1 MSVAIVGGLDRL
13 KRLYEKK
20 CMDMGYQVKVFSQR
34 VPNLANRMHGVNGI
48 IIFTGA
54 VAHPMVAEAAR
65 VARMWNIPLER
76 SQSSSVSAL
85 KRCLDVFSGNEAR
98 GSLGML

>member
-20 CMDMGYQVKVFSQR
+20 CVDMGYQGKVFSQR
-34 VPNLANRMHGVNGI
+34 VPNLANRMLGVDGI
-48 IIFTGA
+48 IIFTGT
-54 VAHPMVAEAAR
+54 VAHPMVEEATR

-76 SQSSSVSAL
+76 SHSSSVSAL
-85 KRCLDVFSGNEAR
+85 KRCLEGFSTSEV
-98 GSLGML
+98 SV